1 MDDMTTPEPEEA
13 QSAVPVVVPEP
24 EMSAADPAAGPSATL
39 SETHVSEPLPAA
51 PVWNEPP
58 PDPGLWSNPGSGAAP
73 GSPAGPPAGPGQIP
87 PGHPQP
93 TWGTPPQPAA
103 KPARVRKP
111 IGTAR
116 IMVAVG
122 ALVSIAV
129 GGGVGALIVHGK
141 TRHNQQVTAQA
152 LASAAARPQPQT
164 AGVRSDGSHYG
175 PLFAYLLPIPAGYD
189 LGPSDADYGNN
200 SYLTKDQINS
210 DLDGLLSGVPQS
222 DLSSAKGSLADVSLK
237 DMAIRTYADP
247 STTLVVQIALIQS
260 DVADATENARLFQ
273 STISDADV
281 FRQGPP
287 VPGYGQAT
295 CVLPPGLGSDTID
308 SMICMASSG
317 DVLVRVNA
325 YGTAPLDMTT
335 ITQLVS
341 RQLDLLKTNQTIG

>member
-13 QSAVPVVVPEP
+13 QPAVPVVVPESESEP
-24 EMSAADPAAGPSATL
+24 ESGLSAADPAAELSAAL
-39 SETHVSEPLPAA
+39 SETHVSEPLPAV

-58 PDPGLWSNPGSGAAP
+58 PDPALLSASNPVAAP
-73 GSPAGPPAGPGQIP
+73 GSPTA
-87 PGHPQP
+87 
-93 TWGTPPQPAA
+93 GTPPKSAPE
-103 KPARVRKP
+103 PARVRKP

-116 IMVAVG
+116 IMIAVG

-200 SYLTKDQINS
+200 SYLTGDQTDG
-210 DLDGLLSGVPQS
+210 DLDGLLAGVPQS
-222 DLSSAKGSLADVSLK
+222 DLPSAKGSLTDVSLK
-237 DMAIRTYADP
+237 GTAIRTYADP
-247 STTLVVQIALIQS
+247 STALVVQIALIQS
-260 DVADATENARLFQ
+260 DVADVAGNATLFQ
-273 STISDADV
+273 STISDPNV
-281 FRQGPP
+281 FQQGPT
-287 VPGYGQAT
+287 VPGYDQAT
-295 CVLPPGLGSDTID
+295 CVLPSGPGSDTID
-308 SMICMASSG
+308 SLICMASSG
-317 DVLVRVNA
+317 DILVRVNA
-325 YGTAPLDMTT
+325 YGPAPLDTT
-335 ITQLVS
+335 TVTQLVS